1 MKDKTFINVTYA
13 LLGTLAVAFWLTLA
27 QQVIPAA
34 VAFGAAGYTYM
45 LLAGVSVWRGIKR
58 IFRKKEK

>member
-34 VAFGAAGYTYM
+34 VAFGAAGFTYM

>member
-1 MKDKTFINVTYA
+1 MKDKTFINVTYE

-34 VAFGAAGYTYM
+34 VAFGAAGFTYM

>member
-27 QQVIPAA
+27 QQDKPAA
-34 VAFGAAGYTYM
+34 VAFGAAGFTYM

>member
-27 QQVIPAA
+27 QHVIPAA
-34 VAFGAAGYTYM
+34 VAFGAAGFTYM

>member
-34 VAFGAAGYTYM
+34 VAFGAAGFTYM

-58 IFRKKEK
+58 IFRKIEK

>member
-34 VAFGAAGYTYM
+34 VAFGAAGFTYL

>member
-34 VAFGAAGYTYM
+34 VAFGAAGFTYM
-45 LLAGVSVWRGIKR
+45 LRAGVSVWRGIK
-58 IFRKKEK
+58 

>member
-13 LLGTLAVAFWLTLA
+13 LLGTLAVAFWLTVA

-34 VAFGAAGYTYM
+34 VAFGAAGFTYM

>member
-1 MKDKTFINVTYA
+1 MKDKTVINVTYA

-34 VAFGAAGYTYM
+34 VAFGAAGFTYM

>member
-27 QQVIPAA
+27 QQVILAA
-34 VAFGAAGYTYM
+34 VAFGAAGFTYM

>member
-1 MKDKTFINVTYA
+1 MKDRTFIKITYV

-34 VAFGAAGYTYM
+34 VAFGAAGFTYM

-58 IFRKKEK
+58 IFRKK

>member
-13 LLGTLAVAFWLTLA
+13 LLGTLAVAGWLTLA

-34 VAFGAAGYTYM
+34 VAFGAAGFTYM

>member
-34 VAFGAAGYTYM
+34 VAFGAAGFTYL

-58 IFRKKEK
+58 ICRKKEK

>member
-34 VAFGAAGYTYM
+34 VAFGAAGFIYM

>member
-13 LLGTLAVAFWLTLA
+13 LLGTLAVAFWLTLV

-34 VAFGAAGYTYM
+34 VAFGAAGFTYM

>member
-1 MKDKTFINVTYA
+1 MKDKTFFNVTYG

-27 QQVIPAA
+27 LQVIPAA
-34 VAFGAAGYTYM
+34 VAFGAAGFTYM

>member
-34 VAFGAAGYTYM
+34 VAFGAAGFTYM

-58 IFRKKEK
+58 IFRKK

>member
-1 MKDKTFINVTYA
+1 MKDETFITVTYA

-34 VAFGAAGYTYM
+34 VAFGAAGFTYM

>member
-1 MKDKTFINVTYA
+1 MKDKTFINVTSA
-13 LLGTLAVAFWLTLA
+13 RLGTLAVAFWLTLA

-34 VAFGAAGYTYM
+34 VAFGAAGFTYM

>member
-1 MKDKTFINVTYA
+1 VKDKTFINVTYA

-34 VAFGAAGYTYM
+34 VAFGAAGFTYM

>member
-34 VAFGAAGYTYM
+34 VAFGAAGFTYM

-58 IFRKKEK
+58 IYRIKV

>member
-1 MKDKTFINVTYA
+1 MTDKKFINVTYA

-34 VAFGAAGYTYM
+34 VAFGAAGFTYM

-58 IFRKKEK
+58 IFRNKEK